1 MKLKNWFLETLRT
14 NEGPCGIFSLFN
26 WTHFRTVSTNFQ
38 GKAKVELSKIDYKV
52 SIHSY
57 SLWVERNYWI
67 VIYQVWSWLIDCCV
81 RFGCLNGPPFSDLD
95 LQWPQ
100 RPRVDFPPRTA
111 IFQFNFFVVIFSKFS
126 IFQTDRSRQANVRLN
141 WPISKT
147 SSLKYRFRVQ
157 IIRLYL
163 TNFTIILTGI
173 FHIMLLYK
181 KWKKPWINN

>member
-26 WTHFRTVSTNFQ
+26 WTHFRTVSTDFD

-100 RPRVDFPPRTA
+100 RPVLIFPQELPFFNLISLLSFFQSSVFFKPIDRGKRMWGWTDQYRKLQVWNIDFG
-111 IFQFNFFVVIFSKFS
+111 FK
-126 IFQTDRSRQANVRLN
+126 
-141 WPISKT
+141 
-147 SSLKYRFRVQ
+147 
-157 IIRLYL
+157 
-163 TNFTIILTGI
+163 
-173 FHIMLLYK
+173 
-181 KWKKPWINN
+181 